1 VKKVYLKNFVIII
14 VLIASLITGSFDY
27 TVNCVSEECC
37 KTECCEENSLSS
49 DSDFNLILSSSDC
62 CEFVQSFEN
71 KIYAAFPH
79 NTKNN
84 ISSPSNLNYKISL
97 HSENSYFLLE
107 PLLNPD
113 LEIHSTLILRI

>member
-1 VKKVYLKNFVIII
+1 MKKVYLKNFVIII

-27 TVNCVSEECC
+27 SVNCVSAECC

-49 DSDFNLILSSSDC
+49 DSDFNLILSTSDC
-62 CEFVQSFEN
+62 CEFIQQFES
-71 KIYAAFPH
+71 KIHAAFPH
-79 NTKNN
+79 NTKIY

-97 HSENSYFLLE
+97 YSENSYFLHE

>member
-1 VKKVYLKNFVIII
+1 MKKVNLKNFVIII

-27 TVNCVSEECC
+27 TLNCVSAECC

-62 CEFVQSFEN
+62 CEFVQSYGS
-71 KIYAAFPH
+71 KIHAAFPH
-79 NTKNN
+79 NTKVNK
-84 ISSPSNLNYKISL
+84 SSPSNLSYKISL

-113 LEIHSTLILRI
+113 REIHSTLILRI